1 MAMPAA
7 RRCIALA
14 SLAVLF
20 ERFNILLED
29 VVEGEDQSESG
40 DRIITS
46 SVPYSHGHVS
56 RSHTAT
62 MSEPR
67 PRTQHWAPNPDPTSI
82 VIPGVDATASV
93 NDQID
98 QIDQLITIRLQVRA
112 SLFLPVSLCSIQF
125 RTLTPIFRV
134 SNISYRPNSC
144 QLSSATRKAQNP
156 CGKPQRYVDTTRTHT
171 RLMLCISF
179 GSLFMRLRP
188 KFAFQSVLRHHIK
201 QRVTIPETKVQSMSR
216 RKKPIRRRQKTARKK
231 IPLFVALPYHLPLSL
246 AIPQLSISQETST
259 MMIPGQPP

>member
-7 RRCIALA
+7 RRCMALA

-56 RSHTAT
+56 RSHTA

-144 QLSSATRKAQNP
+144 QLSSATQKAQNP
-156 CGKPQRYVDTTRTHT
+156 CGKPQRYVDTTLLT
-171 RLMLCISF
+171 RVSCCAL
-179 GSLFMRLRP
+179 
-188 KFAFQSVLRHHIK
+188 VLE
-201 QRVTIPETKVQSMSR
+201 VF
-216 RKKPIRRRQKTARKK
+216 
-231 IPLFVALPYHLPLSL
+231 L
-246 AIPQLSISQETST
+246 
-259 MMIPGQPP
+259 